1 MVDPTTS
8 ATVVALSAIAL
19 LVLIS
24 ALRKTIARA
33 EWEGAAFFGAMLVVL
48 SYGFVYL
55 VVTLRGAWIANATPY
70 YVEWLVPEWAR
81 LSIRL
86 VNAALAV
93 VSAAIFLRALR
104 QNTILNPAAALFL
117 AIAVVSSA
125 STVLHGDNP
134 FRPYSLVFLA
144 VLVACT
150 VAPRGLGIHMGIAT
164 CCVIVA
170 IVSGFAIAI
179 HKDFSALPCDG
190 DKCGIL
196 GFRFRG
202 VFDYDNALAM
212 FLVLAL
218 PFVYI
223 GFASWQGP
231 VLSAYLVG
239 LVLLTGSRSGSV
251 AGVVTFLVLILVRPN
266 IRRPTWAPRRTAL
279 LYLALAGLFVVGLA
293 LPLYTTDP
301 TAYSGRGSL
310 WMIARQALSDP
321 TTLLLGTGIQ
331 GWDHVRDAGL
341 ISFESLYSVHN
352 QWLQVLYSTGL
363 AGFLLFVTALA
374 LLLRQAGRT
383 YSLVLGC
390 VLLPVFMLSM
400 TERPWPIDTA
410 DWLIWAVPGALLS
423 YPVAR
428 RLSGDQIMETPRVSG
443 EPGAHFAAHRGA
455 QPDHQTETTSG

>member
-1 MVDPTTS
+1 
-8 ATVVALSAIAL
+8 
-19 LVLIS
+19 
-24 ALRKTIARA
+24 
-33 EWEGAAFFGAMLVVL
+33 
-48 SYGFVYL
+48 
-55 VVTLRGAWIANATPY
+55 
-70 YVEWLVPEWAR
+70 
-81 LSIRL
+81 
-86 VNAALAV
+86 
-93 VSAAIFLRALR
+93 
-104 QNTILNPAAALFL
+104 
-117 AIAVVSSA
+117 
-125 STVLHGDNP
+125 
-134 FRPYSLVFLA
+134 
-144 VLVACT
+144 
-150 VAPRGLGIHMGIAT
+150 
-164 CCVIVA
+164 
-170 IVSGFAIAI
+170 
-179 HKDFSALPCDG
+179 
-190 DKCGIL
+190 
-196 GFRFRG
+196 
-202 VFDYDNALAM
+202 
-212 FLVLAL
+212 
-218 PFVYI
+218 
-223 GFASWQGP
+223 
-231 VLSAYLVG
+231 
-239 LVLLTGSRSGSV
+239 V